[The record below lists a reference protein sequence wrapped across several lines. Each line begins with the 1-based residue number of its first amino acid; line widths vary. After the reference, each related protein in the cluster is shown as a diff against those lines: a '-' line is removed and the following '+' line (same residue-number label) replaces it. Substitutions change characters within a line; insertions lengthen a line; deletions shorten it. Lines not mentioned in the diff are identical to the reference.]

1 MLIKIKQL
9 VWKKLENYL
18 IKKGMIENQKILEG
32 KEIENLTLKYDKV
45 KK

>member
-18 IKKGMIENQKILEG
+18 IKKGMIENHRRKRNRKFNTKI
-32 KEIENLTLKYDKV
+32 
-45 KK
+45 